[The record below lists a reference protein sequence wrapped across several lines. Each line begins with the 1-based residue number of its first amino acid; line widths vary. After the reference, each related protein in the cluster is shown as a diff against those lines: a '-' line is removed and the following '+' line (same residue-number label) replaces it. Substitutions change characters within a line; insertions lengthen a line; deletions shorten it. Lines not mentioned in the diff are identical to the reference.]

1 VSPNASEGA
10 RILVADDDPDI
21 LNLVRVR
28 LKQAGYETLGASD
41 GEEALRLAL
50 EHRPALCI
58 LDVVMPKRNGFE
70 VLEALRRTE
79 RTADLPVML
88 LTATV
93 EEREMA
99 RGFESGADAYLTK
112 PFSPSDL
119 LDRVRTL
126 LARR

>member
-28 LKQAGYETLGASD
+28 LEQAGYETLGASD
-41 GEEALRLAL
+41 GEEALRFAL
-50 EHRPALCI
+50 EHRPALCV

-70 VLEALRRTE
+70 VLETLRRTE
-79 RTADLPVML
+79 RTADIPVIL

-93 EEREMA
+93 KEREIA
-99 RGFESGADAYLTK
+99 RGLEAGADAYLTK
-112 PFSPSDL
+112 PFSPRDL

-126 LARR
+126 LGQR